1 MIRRPPRST
10 RTDTLF
16 PYTTLFRS
24 IDEMMRRY
32 AAVATSRE
40 CIKET
45 TIGDVTVKPGDK
57 VLMATFLAGQDPD
70 AYPDPQTVVLDRT
83 PRHVSFGYGIHLC
96 LGLHLARREQIGRT
110 SCRDRVCQSV

>member
-1 MIRRPPRST
+1 
-10 RTDTLF
+10 
-16 PYTTLFRS
+16 
-24 IDEMMRRY
+24 MRISYWSSDVCSSDLRY

-70 AYPDPQTVVLDRT
+70 AYPDPQTVVLDRK
-83 PRHVSFGYGIHLC
+83 PRHVSFGYGIPLC
-96 LGLHLARREQIGRT
+96 LGMHLARREMPIALEAFFQQIGRA
-110 SCRDRVCQSV
+110 SCRESVCQYV